1 MLNHI
6 TKILIVG
13 IIGSIITCL
22 GRADYNLPLF
32 LFSYMLWE
40 FEKVRI

>member
-6 TKILIVG
+6 PKILAVG
-13 IIGSIITCL
+13 IIGSIITSL

-40 FEKVRI
+40 FEKVFE